1 MLRSGAT
8 VFPLDPALRIEMTI
22 VEAGA
27 RADLGQLAEARRV
40 LERAQPEERPVSEL
54 TAAYARLAYAHA
66 DLLLKIDQTAAARE
80 SFARAAE
87 LDTEQQTDAQ
97 QRVEELDGLL
107 IEFEDEAEP
116 G

>member
-1 MLRSGAT
+1 
-8 VFPLDPALRIEMTI
+8 MTI

-27 RADLGQLAEARRV
+27 RADLGQLAEARRI
-40 LERAQPEERPVSEL
+40 LERAQSEERPGAEL
-54 TAAYARLAYAHA
+54 APAYARLHYAHG
-66 DLLLKIDQTAAARE
+66 DLLLRIDQAAAARE

-97 QRVEELDGLL
+97 QRMEELDGLL
-107 IEFEDEAEP
+107 IEFDEAES